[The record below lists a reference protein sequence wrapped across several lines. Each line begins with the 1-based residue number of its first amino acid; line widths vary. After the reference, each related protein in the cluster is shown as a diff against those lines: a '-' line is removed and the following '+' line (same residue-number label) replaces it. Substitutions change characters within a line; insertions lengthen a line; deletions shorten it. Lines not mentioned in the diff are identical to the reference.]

1 MDNQIEDVIRTQ
13 GGGSSVNAIVDV
25 RRWSRLL
32 GPPALVTAG
41 LSLITLG
48 ATALLFRQLPAA
60 DAGRLA
66 LLLAFVEILSLFGL
80 LGQNVVIT
88 RRYSK
93 LDLQGFS
100 WKDDLRTITLMAVPI
115 VLLGVLVASVIYDLD
130 LAALVYIGY
139 ASAVLVPTLALIW
152 MINAHGHYVWSSL
165 LLRLPNTLLAVPAL
179 LILIA
184 PSVINLDA
192 VLGLHSIAIFSVP
205 LLSLWIARASIKSGP
220 VHITSTERKQGLYF
234 LASQVSLLTSFQGVI
249 AIAGA
254 LLSPGRLAVFAA
266 VAILFRTFKLATNI
280 LSMVIPPEI
289 IREEQPS
296 YPRLFVGTVII
307 ASVGGVLTLLLG
319 PKIIHSLY
327 GGKYDD
333 GTFLIFWMAL
343 AGALLVLDVLPRSYI
358 LGKLE
363 WTKLR
368 PFILV
373 QITVMVTVLLAGI
386 WLVVRL
392 ELLGVA
398 LATTLTLLIRNILA
412 YGYIAKLRWGP
423 SSSGSSTSS

>member
-1 MDNQIEDVIRTQ
+1 MDDEIDGVIRNQ
-13 GGGSSVNAIVDV
+13 GGESSVDALLDA
-25 RRWSRLL
+25 RRWSKLL

-60 DAGRLA
+60 DAGTLA
-66 LLLAFVEILSLFGL
+66 LVLAFVEILSLFGL
-80 LGQNVVIT
+80 LGQSVVIT

-93 LDLQGFS
+93 FGSQGFS
-100 WKDDLRTITLMAVPI
+100 WMDDLRTITLMAGPI
-115 VLLGVLVASVIYDLD
+115 VLLGVLIASVVYDLD

-152 MINAHGHYVWSSL
+152 MLNAHGRYVWSSL
-165 LLRLPNTLLAVPAL
+165 LLRLPNTLLVVPAL
-179 LILIA
+179 LILLA

-192 VLGLHSIAIFSVP
+192 ILGLHAIAIISVP
-205 LLSLWIARASIKSGP
+205 LLSLWLARASIKSGP
-220 VHITSTERKQGLYF
+220 VRITSAERRQGLYF

-289 IREEQPS
+289 IREEHPS
-296 YPRLFVGTVII
+296 YARLFAGTVII
-307 ASVGGVLTLLLG
+307 ATVGGLLTLLLG
-319 PKIIHSLY
+319 PRIIHSIY

-343 AGALLVLDVLPRSYI
+343 AGMLLVLGVLPRSYI

-363 WTKLR
+363 WAKLR

-373 QITVMVTVLLAGI
+373 QITVMVIVLLAGMS
-386 WLVVRL
+386 LVVRL

-398 LATTLTLLIRNILA
+398 LATALTLLVRNMLE
-412 YGYIAKLRWGP
+412 YGYVAKLLRDP
-423 SSSGSSTSS
+423 SASGSSTSS